1 MQICCS
7 ISKCLRRFSIR
18 ERVML
23 TLIRFKYNM
32 LFSVLAILFRTTQA
46 TSKAIFA
53 ETIALLATVMSSVIY
68 FPGKDEISNNM
79 PHCFK
84 AFENVCV
91 VLNCTEIPIKIRKCL
106 HCHLKTYSHY
116 KGKQTVKLMI
126 GVGPAGLIIVVSK
139 AYGR

>member
-7 ISKCLRRFSIR
+7 ISKRLRRFSIR

-23 TLIRFKYNM
+23 TLIRLKCNM
-32 LFSVLAILFRTTQA
+32 LFSVLAILFRTTLA

-53 ETIALLATVMSSVIY
+53 SLLATVMSVIY

-79 PHCFK
+79 RHCFK

-106 HCHLKTYSHY
+106 HCRLKTYSHY
-116 KGKQTVKLMI
+116 KGNQTVTLMI
-126 GVGPAGLIIVVSK
+126 GVSPAGLLIFVSK
-139 AYGR
+139 AYGG